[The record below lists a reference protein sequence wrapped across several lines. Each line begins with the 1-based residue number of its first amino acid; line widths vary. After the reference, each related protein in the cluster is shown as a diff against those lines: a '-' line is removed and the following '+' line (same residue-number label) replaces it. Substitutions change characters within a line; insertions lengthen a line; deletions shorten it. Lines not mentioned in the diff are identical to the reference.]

1 MRRRLAALIV
11 FVAPLAAPAAA
22 QGPASPEAAR
32 GVIESYYA
40 AIDRGGFRAAYLCWD
55 RGGAASG
62 KSYAAFRAG
71 FARTA
76 RTRVTTYAPTGRE
89 GAAGSSFITV
99 PVDVRA
105 TLKNGARQHFRGRY
119 VLRRVNDVSGASP
132 EHLRWHIA
140 SARLVAV
147 R

>member
-1 MRRRLAALIV
+1 MRRLLAALIV
-11 FVAPLAAPAAA
+11 VTVPVAA

-76 RTRVTTYAPTGRE
+76 RTQVTTYAPTDRE
-89 GAAGSSFITV
+89 GTAGSSFITV

-105 TLKNGARQHFRGRY
+105 TLKSGARQHFRGSY
-119 VLRRVNDVSGASP
+119 VLRRVNDVDGSSP
-132 EHLRWHIA
+132 AQRRWHIA